1 MIDTKKKGLG
11 RGLSALFGDQDENKL
26 ENKTNNAQKL
36 ALIGDL
42 NRNRFQPRNLFNRE
56 KLLELSESIKKNG
69 VIQPI
74 AVREDHKEIGK
85 YEIVAGERRWM
96 AAQEAGLHQV
106 PIVILELSDNEALE
120 VAIVENIQREDLN
133 VIEEAKGFQRL
144 NENFGYDQEKIA
156 KFMSKSRSHI
166 SNSIRLLSLPADV
179 VSMLEEGTLT
189 AGQAR
194 PLIGLANASDVAEQI
209 VSKKLSSRAVED
221 LTRRSKGPQK
231 VGGIYQDS
239 NIIDEQKKFM

>member
-1 MIDTKKKGLG
+1 M
-11 RGLSALFGDQDENKL
+11 

-106 PIVILELSDNEALE
+106 PIVVLELSDNEALE

-144 NENFGYDQEKIA
+144 NENFGYDQE
-156 KFMSKSRSHI
+156 
-166 SNSIRLLSLPADV
+166 NSF
-179 VSMLEEGTLT
+179 
-189 AGQAR
+189 
-194 PLIGLANASDVAEQI
+194 QI
-209 VSKKLSSRAVED
+209 CNS
-221 LTRRSKGPQK
+221 
-231 VGGIYQDS
+231 
-239 NIIDEQKKFM
+239 